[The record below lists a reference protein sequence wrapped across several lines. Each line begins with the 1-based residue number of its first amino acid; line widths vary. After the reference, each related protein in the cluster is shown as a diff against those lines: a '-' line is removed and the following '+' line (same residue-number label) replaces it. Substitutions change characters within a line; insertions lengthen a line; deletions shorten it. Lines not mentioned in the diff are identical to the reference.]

1 MDSDIKVFIFPASTA
16 ILHPQAYSLLQ
27 STTFSN
33 ISHSFSSFNHL
44 AHQINTIKMKFFA
57 SALLF
62 AATAMALPSSGD
74 GVSGGNSNVQFPV
87 GNKYTMSEAQAKCG
101 NDAKVSCCNKATYTH
116 DITTNNQGP
125 LAGVLQT
132 ALGGGPGGDGL
143 GLFGQCN
150 DLSLNGMRFFPRP
163 IDKGLY

>member
-1 MDSDIKVFIFPASTA
+1 M
-16 ILHPQAYSLLQ
+16 Q
-27 STTFSN
+27 
-33 ISHSFSSFNHL
+33 
-44 AHQINTIKMKFFA
+44 FFT

-62 AATAMALPSSGD
+62 AAAAMALPQSGD
-74 GVSGGNSNVQFPV
+74 GVASQGDNIKFPV
-87 GNKYTMSEAQAKCG
+87 KQGTTFEQANAKCG

-116 DITTNNQGP
+116 DIVTENSGP

-150 DLSLNGMRFFPRP
+150 DLNLNVPVVNLVPTNLQGLVEQKCKQNIACCQNNHAEANNNVVGLAVPCVALGSL
-163 IDKGLY
+163 L